1 MRKAQNF
8 GQIISRKVTTRELT
22 RKAEDNIK
30 MYVVE
35 TCVRI
40 WTGLK
45 WFMVGSSVM
54 ALWTRFYVTGKFPD
68 QPFQEGSCIMEL
80 FIRST
85 HH

>member
-54 ALWTRFYVTGKFPD
+54 AL
-68 QPFQEGSCIMEL
+68 
-80 FIRST
+80 
-85 HH
+85 